1 MKRTIAACVLGLACI
16 IGSPAWAD
24 SACDD
29 VPVKA
34 KRVSWVGENLV
45 VNGMKVRAAVMSFTE
60 PVGSVREAFLSY
72 WRVRDASMRATD
84 DGKTLTLSAIDGQCS
99 YTLQVLANGQAAY
112 VGLFSAA
119 LLDPD
124 AAKTP
129 QELQPANYPLPE
141 GQIVFDMQSQDGG
154 IAARTVQLAL
164 RAISARQ
171 AMSRYAQTLRE
182 RGWRMLAA
190 GAPSY
195 RRANPQGFALAMQK
209 DGYRLDASFSDATG
223 KTMVIVNVAFTNG

>member
-1 MKRTIAACVLGLACI
+1 MKLTIAACVLGLACT
-16 IGSPAWAD
+16 IGSSAWAD

-45 VNGMKVRAAVMSFTE
+45 VNGMKVRAAVMTFTE

-72 WRVRDASMRATD
+72 WRVRNASMRATD
-84 DGKTLTLSAIDGQCS
+84 DGKTLTLAAIDGQCS
-99 YTLQVLANGQAAY
+99 YTLQVLANGQADY

-129 QELQPANYPLPE
+129 QELQPANYPMPE
-141 GQIVFDMQSQDGG
+141 GQIVFDMQSHDGG

-164 RAISARQ
+164 TAVSARQ
-171 AMSRYAQTLRE
+171 ALGRYAQRLRE
-182 RGWRMLAA
+182 QGWRTLAA
-190 GAPSY
+190 GASSY
-195 RRANPQGFALAMQK
+195 RRANPQGYALAMQK
-209 DGYRLDASFSDATG
+209 DGYRLDATFSDVTG
-223 KTMVIVNVAFTNG
+223 KSMAIINVAFTKG